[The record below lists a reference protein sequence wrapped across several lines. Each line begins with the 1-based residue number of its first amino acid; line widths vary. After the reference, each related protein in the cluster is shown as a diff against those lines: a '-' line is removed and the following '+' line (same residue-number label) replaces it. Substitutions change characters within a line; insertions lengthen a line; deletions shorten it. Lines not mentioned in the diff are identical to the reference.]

1 MITGSLTAKNGAEQS
16 TNDEQTVSNEYTYE
30 EIIVESYSDEE
41 ATDDDEIAIKDVNSP
56 DATKRTKG
64 STMKSLQLGM
74 GQSIQFNMNVK
85 S

>member
-56 DATKRTKG
+56 DATKRAKG
-64 STMKSLQLGM
+64 STIKSLQLGM